1 MKRFLHWLKKNTLIL
16 WLSILPVSNV
26 FNLLCRHSTIKINHG
41 ELSTGWLIVLILGLI
56 TLFCVSIVFAV
67 KHGAVKEAKTS
78 IELKQA
84 CVHFYMLALI
94 LICLLFE
101 FIEWPFPILTG
112 GQVAVVVAVLVALL
126 CVSVVISVRNMEKE

>member
-1 MKRFLHWLKKNTLIL
+1 MKRFLHWLKKNTLTFWFLIIVVL
-16 WLSILPVSNV
+16 NV
-26 FNLLCRHSTIKINHG
+26 YTLLFKHSTIKINHG
-41 ELSTGWLIVLILGLI
+41 ELSTGWLIVLILGII

-84 CVHFYMLALI
+84 CVHFYMLALM

-112 GQVAVVVAVLVALL
+112 GQVAVVVAVLVVLL